1 MTGCD
6 WPKPV
11 WTPKVAKWDCRRI
24 YSYDMALDLNVLR
37 DLQMNELS
45 IDLARLGDFR
55 SFDGEDI

>member
-1 MTGCD
+1 M
-6 WPKPV
+6 
-11 WTPKVAKWDCRRI
+11 AKWDCRRI